1 MLKEK
6 LQRNCAENV
15 QRGKKERCTKLAAN
29 LCLPTCLGQQ
39 LYKML
44 LMRKVLMMKKVAT
57 MMMMVVNMMVRRRVT
72 LPSRALMAVGKMPKQ
87 QLE

>member
-1 MLKEK
+1 MCRGAKRK
-6 LQRNCAENV
+6 DAQNWPQICAFL
-15 QRGKKERCTKLAAN
+15 LA
-29 LCLPTCLGQQ
+29 

-44 LMRKVLMMKKVAT
+44 LMRKVLMMEKVAT
-57 MMMMVVNMMVRRRVT
+57 MMITVTVKMMMMVRRRVT

>member
-44 LMRKVLMMKKVAT
+44 LMRKVLMMEKVAT
-57 MMMMVVNMMVRRRVT
+57 MMITVTVMVRRRVT